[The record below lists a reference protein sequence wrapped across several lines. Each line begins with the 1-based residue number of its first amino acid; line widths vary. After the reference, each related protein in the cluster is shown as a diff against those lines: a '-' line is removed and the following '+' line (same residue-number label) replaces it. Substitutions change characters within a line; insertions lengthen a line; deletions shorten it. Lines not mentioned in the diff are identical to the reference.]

1 MGERREAK
9 IDFTSFVGSI
19 AATAAATLNHVET
32 LLQPGGGGGGGGG
45 GGEEPHT
52 ATPEAEAAS
61 GAESQETESA
71 APSPQETAEQV
82 RNALASARQLID
94 TLVMLEEKTKG
105 NLTGDEKQLLQ
116 AALTELRFG
125 YVRLTDR
132 SSGGAS
138 SP

>member
-9 IDFTSFVGSI
+9 IDFASFVGSI

-32 LLQPGGGGGGGGG
+32 LLQPGGG
-45 GGEEPHT
+45 EELHA

-61 GAESQETESA
+61 HETESA

-82 RNALASARQLID
+82 RNVLGSARQLID
-94 TLVMLEEKTKG
+94 TLLMLEEKTKG
-105 NLTGDEKQLLQ
+105 NLTDDEKQLLQ

>member
-32 LLQPGGGGGGGGG
+32 LLQPGGG
-45 GGEEPHT
+45 EELHA

-61 GAESQETESA
+61 GAGSHETESA
-71 APSPQETAEQV
+71 APSPQEIAKQV

>member
-9 IDFTSFVGSI
+9 IDFAGFVGSI

-45 GGEEPHT
+45 GGEEPH
-52 ATPEAEAAS
+52 AAAPQAEA
-61 GAESQETESA
+61 GSQETESA
-71 APSPQETAEQV
+71 ASPQETAEQV
-82 RNALASARQLID
+82 RNALATARQLID
-94 TLVMLEEKTKG
+94 TLVMLEQKTQG
-105 NLTGDEKQLLQ
+105 NLIDDEKQLLQ

-125 YVRLTDR
+125 YVRLEDR
-132 SSGGAS
+132 SLGGAS

>member
-1 MGERREAK
+1 MGESREAK
-9 IDFTSFVGSI
+9 IDFTSFMSSI
-19 AATAAATLNHVET
+19 AATAAATLNHVEA

-45 GGEEPHT
+45 EEPH
-52 ATPEAEAAS
+52 AAAPEAEAGS
-61 GAESQETESA
+61 GAGSHETESA
-71 APSPQETAEQV
+71 APSPQEIAKQV

-94 TLVMLEEKTKG
+94 TLVMLEERTKG
-105 NLTGDEKQLLQ
+105 NLTDDEKQLLQ

-125 YVRLTDR
+125 YVRLEDR

>member
-1 MGERREAK
+1 MDERREAK
-9 IDFTSFVGSI
+9 IDFARFVGSI

-32 LLQPGGGGGGGGG
+32 LLQPGGGGGGG
-45 GGEEPHT
+45 EEPHA
-52 ATPEAEAAS
+52 ATPQAEAGS
-61 GAESQETESA
+61 HETESP

-82 RNALASARQLID
+82 RNALATARQLID
-94 TLVMLEEKTKG
+94 TLVMLEQKTQG
-105 NLTGDEKQLLQ
+105 NLTDYEKQLLQ

-125 YVRLTDR
+125 YVRLADR

>member
-32 LLQPGGGGGGGGG
+32 LLQPGGG
-45 GGEEPHT
+45 EERHA

-61 GAESQETESA
+61 GAGSHETESA

-82 RNALASARQLID
+82 RNALVSARQLID
-94 TLVMLEEKTKG
+94 TLVLLEEKTKG
-105 NLTGDEKQLLQ
+105 NLTDDEKQLLQ

>member
-1 MGERREAK
+1 MDERREAK

-19 AATAAATLNHVET
+19 AATAAATLNHGET
-32 LLQPGGGGGGGGG
+32 LLHPGGGGGGG
-45 GGEEPHT
+45 GGEEPRT

-61 GAESQETESA
+61 GAGSHETESA
-71 APSPQETAEQV
+71 APSPQETAEEV

-94 TLVMLEEKTKG
+94 TLLMLEEKTKG
-105 NLTGDEKQLLQ
+105 NLTDDEKQFLQ

>member
-32 LLQPGGGGGGGGG
+32 LLQPGGGGGGG
-45 GGEEPHT
+45 EEPHA

-61 GAESQETESA
+61 GAGSQETESA

-94 TLVMLEEKTKG
+94 TLVLLEEKTKG
-105 NLTGDEKQLLQ
+105 NLTDDEKQLLQ

-132 SSGGAS
+132 SSGGTS

>member
-1 MGERREAK
+1 MGESREAR

-19 AATAAATLNHVET
+19 AATAAATLNHVEA
-32 LLQPGGGGGGGGG
+32 LLQPGGGGGGG
-45 GGEEPHT
+45 EEPHA
-52 ATPEAEAAS
+52 ATPEVEAAS
-61 GAESQETESA
+61 GAGSHETESA
-71 APSPQETAEQV
+71 APSPQEIAKQV

-105 NLTGDEKQLLQ
+105 NLTDDEKQLLQ

-125 YVRLTDR
+125 YVRLEDR

-138 SP
+138 SS